1 MNKTAVV
8 TGANG
13 FVGSAVTKELLNH
26 GYTVYAV
33 VRAGKEKN
41 LPKAEQGTLLTVN
54 SSLETIRDLQN
65 QLKGQNLEGSTFYH
79 FAWAGV
85 DVVGRSDP
93 ILQLRNVEWTIN
105 SVEVAHQLGCSRFL
119 MAGSIMEQESIAVSY
134 ENGTRPGTP
143 YIYGCGKVASHILSK
158 ILANKIGIDLI
169 WAELTN
175 AYGPGEISTR
185 MVNTTIRKCINGENP
200 QFTAG
205 TQNYDFV
212 YITDVAR
219 AFRLIGENGKPF
231 HEYLIGSGNAKP
243 LKELLLEMKAAIAP
257 NLDFIF
263 GDVPFTGI
271 NLPLTAFDTKKT
283 EQDTGFKAQT
293 TFSKGCCLTKD
304 WLKEKLVS

>member
-1 MNKTAVV
+1 MNKTAIV

-33 VRAGKEKN
+33 VRAGKEKH

-54 SSLETIRDLQN
+54 SSLETIRDLKN

-79 FAWAGV
+79 FAWAGSAGPARA
-85 DVVGRSDP
+85 DAS
-93 ILQLRNVEWTIN
+93 LQLNNVRWSLDAMETAN
-105 SVEVAHQLGCSRFL
+105 ALGCKRFVF
-119 MAGSIMEQESIAVSY
+119 ASSIGEEESLAVAVTD
-134 ENGTRPGTP
+134 GTKPDGH
-143 YIYGCGKVASHILSK
+143 YLYGAAKFSTRLFATVEATRMGIELLWCK
-158 ILANKIGIDLI
+158 LANGYGAGDFSMRML
-169 WAELTN
+169 N
-175 AYGPGEISTR
+175 A
-185 MVNTTIRKCINGENP
+185 TIKKCIRGENP

-283 EQDTGFKAQT
+283 EQDTGFKAQVS
-293 TFSKGCCLTKD
+293 FAEGCRLTRD
-304 WLKEKLVS
+304 WLKEQQA